1 MFINLRQGGMSV
13 KKHSLKF
20 AKLSKHAS
28 CLVANSRDEMSSFVT
43 GASKDLVENI
53 GQACCIIECIFSS

>member
-1 MFINLRQGGMSV
+1 MSV